1 MRKWFILV
9 AFAMVLGSLAIVAS
23 CGETDPAQAPAGA
36 GIEFVAETGDGEAVV
51 FTLDYGTH
59 EICGIE
65 IPDSCQEAF
74 YARMEQYCVEPHMQR
89 YPDKTQAVAEAEC
102 KDRTV
107 WCDYTLTPISEGSS
121 ETLGALAAIFEEGE
135 CGYYEQILVAI
146 VSRSSG
152 SSASTDVVAGVP
164 LNGVEVRWV
173 TQGPLFEL
181 YELSDVPGEIPP
193 LANPYMDET
202 DDRGI
207 TELKVRF
214 PLPIAAGSQID
225 RIVTVDI
232 GVDVASYKFTVTTE
246 EGDTSTGDDDDA
258 TDDDAG

>member
-9 AFAMVLGSLAIVAS
+9 AFAMVLASLAIVAS

-59 EICGIE
+59 DVCGIE

-74 YARMEQYCVEPHMQR
+74 ETRMQQYCVAPYMEEFTNV
-89 YPDKTQAVAEAEC
+89 TQAQAEAAC
-102 KDRTV
+102 KDRAV
-107 WCDYTLTPISEGSS
+107 WCNYTLTPIGDNSE
-121 ETLGALAAIFEEGE
+121 ETLGGLAAIFDDGE

-152 SSASTDVVAGVP
+152 SSTSTDVIAGVP

-173 TQGPLFEL
+173 TQGPLIEL

-214 PLPIAAGSQID
+214 PLPIAPGTQID

-232 GVDVASYKFTVTTE
+232 GVDAASYKFTVTTE
-246 EGDTSTGDDDDA
+246 EGDTSTSDDDA
-258 TDDDAG
+258 SDDDAG